1 MSYSISTL
9 LKRNL
14 QDVFGEGDPE
24 RRRAAIDEIY
34 TDDVVFYDPSKGVYR
49 GRDEID
55 RIAMRPQGDSSRLH
69 LSANYRAR
77 GIGQWRA
84 GPMGIRPPWRRASI
98 RRNGF
103 HHRPGRPDC
112 RHLSLLRQAAL
123 SWARVEPLPMITMSY
138 SSVDAF
144 LAMRDCR

>member
-24 RRRAAIDEIY
+24 RRRAAINEIY
-34 TDDVVFYDPSKGVYR
+34 TEDVVFYDPNKGAYR
-49 GRDEID
+49 GRDEVD
-55 RIAMRPQGDSSRLH
+55 RIAGVL
-69 LSANYRAR
+69 RATHPDFTYQLIAEPEELGNGGR
-77 GIGQWRA
+77 VPWVSG
-84 GPMGIRPPWRRASI
+84 PPWRCASI

-123 SWARVEPLPMITMSY
+123 SQALVEPLSMIIMSH
-138 SSVDAF
+138 SSVNAF
-144 LAMRDCR
+144 LATRDCR